1 MRALKS
7 FFFLAWLAV
16 VAAIAMTGSALA
28 GSYVMTTS
36 LAPTTTTAVT
46 TSGSASTTTIDTY
59 QTSVSGEVVTIDS
72 DLLASDTDNPIVF
85 RATGQISYTAG
96 SYQMWGND
104 VSTTAPKAGSSTQS
118 TITSS
123 LSTITKDITIPV
135 DRVPFGG
142 STVTF
147 TVTMQSYSGRQSTT
161 VPNCA
166 AVSTIAD
173 QTFCE
178 TRTITVN
185 VTPATTPSTN
195 TSEITNNFV
204 RRRARNILNSEP
216 DLGDQL
222 GGSDDDGE
230 VGSVTYKAA
239 GSLNNYQASF
249 SAKTGAGLKAQGY
262 GADGSSTNPFNFW
275 IDGAILRSKEA
286 GQKQDFAVTHF
297 GAGYRANEDLIYG
310 LMAQVDYAKEVNGTA
325 SVRGTGWL
333 IGPYLAAKLRDN
345 LIFDGRIAYGQSVN
359 KVSPIGTYIDQFD
372 TTRFLIRGQLT
383 GDYQHNDWTIAPNFG
398 FSYIHEV
405 QEAYTD
411 SLSALIP
418 EATVEL
424 GQITF
429 GTDFKTEIIED
440 NGMVYTPSFGI
451 KGLWNFQDTGF
462 LDVATNTVRTDLI
475 GDLSARID
483 LGLKIADGDLTSGG
497 RTFDINAFYD
507 GIGASN
513 YEAYGASAKFVVKF

>member
-7 FFFLAWLAV
+7 FFLLAWLAI
-16 VAAIAMTGSALA
+16 VAAVVMTGSAFA

-46 TSGSASTTTIDTY
+46 TSGSASTTTIDAY

-85 RATGQISYTAG
+85 RATGQISYTG
-96 SYQMWGND
+96 GSSYQMWGND

-118 TITSS
+118 TITSNI
-123 LSTITKDITIPV
+123 STITKDITIPV

-142 STVTF
+142 SSVTF
-147 TVTMQSYSGRQSTT
+147 TVTMQSYSGRQS
-161 VPNCA
+161 VPVANCA
-166 AVSTIAD
+166 VASAIAD

-185 VTPATTPSTN
+185 VTPATTSVN
-195 TSEITNNFV
+195 TSAITNNFV

-216 DLGDQL
+216 DLSDQL
-222 GGSDDDGE
+222 GSGDDDGE
-230 VGSVTYKAA
+230 VAA
-239 GSLNNYQASF
+239 TKYVASGSLEKYVASF
-249 SAKTGAGLKAQGY
+249 SANSGSTPQGQGY
-262 GADGSSTNPFNFW
+262 GADDNSANPFNFW

-310 LMAQVDYAKEVNGTA
+310 LMAQVDYAKEVNGSA

-345 LIFDGRIAYGQSVN
+345 LIFDGRVAYGQSVN

-372 TTRFLIRGQLT
+372 TTRFLIRGQVT

-411 SLSALIP
+411 SLSTLIP

-429 GTDFKTEIIED
+429 GTNFKTEIIED